1 MDAAVNLAYGMS
13 RIVAAPASGST
24 IGAARRDAAMKRRD
38 RKGLVHQ
45 TMLKRL
51 GRMKFVQE
59 ALGFL
64 LAAYIGLVRH
74 TNRFTIEPPDLDAA
88 IAGQTPL
95 IVAMWHG
102 QHLMISFAW
111 PRSIARMA
119 ALISR
124 HGDGGVNA
132 AALRRLGVMP
142 IRGSGARSAGRR
154 DKGGAPAMREMLRAL
169 ADGVSVAITADI
181 PKRARVAG
189 EGIVLLAKLSGR
201 PIAPTAVV
209 TSRRFDF
216 NSWDRASLGKP
227 FGRGAIVVGEL
238 IHVAADAD
246 AETMARARDA
256 VEAGLDAVHARAYG
270 KVGALD
276 PGAGLRGG

>member
-1 MDAAVNLAYGMS
+1 
-13 RIVAAPASGST
+13 
-24 IGAARRDAAMKRRD
+24 
-38 RKGLVHQ
+38 
-45 TMLKRL
+45 MLKRL

-64 LAAYIGLVRH
+64 LAAYISLVRR
-74 TNRFTIEPPDLDAA
+74 TNQFCVEPPDLDGA

-102 QHLMISFAW
+102 QHFMISFAW
-111 PRSIARMA
+111 PRSIGRMA

-142 IRGSGARSAGRR
+142 IRGSGARTVWKRG
-154 DKGGAPAMREMLRAL
+154 KGGAPAMREMLRAL
-169 ADGVSVAITADI
+169 SSGASVAITADI

-189 EGIVLLAKLSGR
+189 TGIVALARLSGR

-216 NSWDRASLGKP
+216 KSWDRASLGKP

-246 AETMARARDA
+246 EGAMEEARKA
-256 VEAGLDAVHARAYG
+256 VEAGLDAVHARAYAR
-270 KVGALD
+270 VGAAD
-276 PGAGLRGG
+276 PGAGVWRE

>member
-1 MDAAVNLAYGMS
+1 
-13 RIVAAPASGST
+13 
-24 IGAARRDAAMKRRD
+24 
-38 RKGLVHQ
+38 
-45 TMLKRL
+45 MLKRL
-51 GRMKFVQE
+51 GRMKLVQE
-59 ALGFL
+59 TLGLL
-64 LAAYIGLVRH
+64 LAAYIGLVRR
-74 TNRFTIEPPDLDAA
+74 TNRFTFAPPDLDEA

-102 QHLMISFAW
+102 QHFMISFAW

-132 AALRRLGVMP
+132 VALRRLGVTP
-142 IRGSGARSAGRR
+142 IRGSGARSGGKR

-169 ADGVSVAITADI
+169 AGGASVAITADI

-189 EGIVLLAKLSGR
+189 SGIVLLAKLSGR

-216 NSWDRASLGKP
+216 RSWDRASLGKP

-246 AETMARARDA
+246 EQAMERARAA
-256 VEAGLDAVHARAYG
+256 VEAGLDAIHARAYAM
-270 KVGALD
+270 VGAVD
-276 PGAGLRGG
+276 PGAGLRRG